1 MQYIVIFNKFVRGSY
16 TIFMASKGNTFK
28 NGNQA
33 KQNKDTKVSNTS
45 TVKKKDSI
53 FKPFNNID
61 FSDRQRKVLKIV
73 GLFLI
78 LTSFLFTVAFISYL
92 FTWKEDQSYI
102 AQTNGGWST
111 LFRTSEEIHSN
122 DNTELQPI
130 QNKLGKLGALLANQF
145 IFEWFGIASFLF
157 VLLFFITGYKF
168 LYKKSLLPV
177 WKTILYSL
185 IGIVF
190 ISVTLGFIQ
199 DYIENTPHILEGKFG
214 YWTNQLLNAQI
225 GKYGVAGVLI
235 FAYLSA
241 LILIYNLDLRFTFQS
256 KSEGISDETE
266 SSSDEVDETNTLRT
280 TTKNEEEEDIGNVVI
295 NVANT
300 LRSRGA
306 NGGTDVALPEDYIE
320 EEEDDLDEAESAVS
334 IAFETKPKVIPHTQ
348 GSIELSVNK
357 PLEIEKPVEE
367 KIEPSLSVEEV
378 KEEKVI
384 TANDLVAQFG
394 EYDPKLDLSGYQY
407 PTLDLLKDYGSG
419 KITINPQELEAN
431 KNRIVDTLRNYSI
444 EIEHIKAT
452 IGPTVTL
459 YEIIPKPG
467 VRISKIKNL
476 EDDIAL
482 SLAALGIRII
492 APMPGKGTIGIEVPN
507 SSPEMVSMKSILA
520 TEKFQ
525 KTEMDLPIAL
535 GKTISNEVYIADLA
549 KMPHL
554 LVAGA
559 TGQGKSVGIN
569 AILTSL
575 LYKKHPAELKFVLVD
590 PKKVELSLFKK
601 VERHFLAK
609 LPNEEEA
616 IITDTKKVINTLNS
630 LCIEMD
636 QRYDLLKNAQVR
648 NLKEYNSKF
657 VNRRLNPEEGHRFLP
672 FIVLIVD
679 EFADLMM
686 TAGKEVE
693 TPIARLAQLAR
704 AVGIHLVIATQR
716 PSVNIITGT
725 IKANFPARLAF
736 RVLSK
741 VDSRTILDA
750 GGADQLIG
758 RGDMLLS
765 TGSDLTRIQCA
776 FVDTPEVEGIS
787 DFIGSQRGY
796 PSAFMLP
803 EYVDESGEG
812 SGSTDFDLDNRDA
825 MFEEAAR
832 LIVMHQQGSTSL
844 IQRKLKLGYNRA
856 GRIIDQLEAAGIVGP
871 FEGSKAREVL
881 YPDEYSLEQ
890 YLETLRKDN

>member
-1 MQYIVIFNKFVRGSY
+1 MSN
-16 TIFMASKGNTFK
+16 KGNTFK
-28 NGNQA
+28 HSTSAGNP
-33 KQNKDTKVSNTS
+33 KRGTS
-45 TVKKKDSI
+45 ARGSATYKKKEHFRS
-53 FKPFNNID
+53 FENIN
-61 FSDRQRKVLKIV
+61 FSEGQRKALKIL
-73 GLFLI
+73 GIFLLFVSFI
-78 LTSFLFTVAFISYL
+78 LAVSFVSYL
-92 FTWKEDQSYI
+92 FTWKQDQSYI

-111 LFRTSEEIHSN
+111 LFKSAHEIA
-122 DNTELQPI
+122 DETVDLPVVE
-130 QNKLGKLGALLANQF
+130 NKLGKLGALLANQF
-145 IFEWFGIASFLF
+145 IYEWFGIASFLF
-157 VLLFFITGYKF
+157 SLMAFIIGYKF

-177 WKTILYSL
+177 WKTITYALL
-185 IGIVF
+185 GIVF
-190 ISVTLGFIQ
+190 LSITLGFLQ
-199 DYIENTPHILEGKFG
+199 DFLTDSPHILEGKFG
-214 YWTNQLLNAQI
+214 YWTNQLLKAQI
-225 GKYGVAGVLI
+225 GSTGTAALLV
-235 FAYLSA
+235 FAYLTV
-241 LILIYNLDLRFTFQS
+241 LIIVYNLDLKWSWTS
-256 KSEGISDETE
+256 KSVSKEQPEED
-266 SSSDEVDETNTLRT
+266 L
-280 TTKNEEEEDIGNVVI
+280 EEEEDNYDHFIKTTNSSNLNRPNVPSH
-295 NVANT
+295 ANREEQEDFEAIPVHKSPIVENKRIEDLVPSDDAIALELDDEEQDTDFNIPLSTSSHEIT
-300 LRSRGA
+300 LSVESP
-306 NGGTDVALPEDYIE
+306 TSIPSQIE
-320 EEEDDLDEAESAVS
+320 E
-334 IAFETKPKVIPHTQ
+334 PKEL
-348 GSIELSVNK
+348 ELSVSK
-357 PLEIEKPVEE
+357 VIEE
-367 KIEPSLSVEEV
+367 KA
-378 KEEKVI
+378 I
-384 TANDLVAQFG
+384 TADDLVAQFG

-407 PTLDLLKDYGSG
+407 PTLDLLKDYGTG
-419 KITINPQELEAN
+419 KITINQQELEAN
-431 KNRIVDTLRNYSI
+431 KNRIVETLRNYNI

-507 SSPEMVSMKSILA
+507 SSPEMVSMRSVLA

-525 KTEMDLPIAL
+525 KTDMDLPIAL
-535 GKTISNEVYIADLA
+535 GKTISNEVYIADLS

-575 LYKKHPAELKFVLVD
+575 LYKKHPAELKFVMVD
-590 PKKVELSLFKK
+590 PKKVELSLFKTI
-601 VERHFLAK
+601 ERHFLAK

-636 QRYDLLKNAQVR
+636 QRYDLLKNGQVR
-648 NLKEYNSKF
+648 NLKEYNAKF

-672 FIVLIVD
+672 FIVLVVD

-741 VDSRTILDA
+741 VDSRTILDT

-758 RGDMLLS
+758 RGDMLLA

-776 FVDTPEVEGIS
+776 FVDTPEVDRIS
-787 DFIGSQRGY
+787 EFIGSQRGY
-796 PSAFMLP
+796 PSAFLLP
-803 EYVDESGEG
+803 EYVDENGEG
-812 SGSTDFDLDNRDA
+812 SGGIEFDLEDRDQL
-825 MFEEAAR
+825 FEDAAR

-890 YLETLRKDN
+890 YLETLRNKD